1 MPNNGCREAVEPYL
15 GAIMNYYQTEITYYP
30 CDKETLAEEYFDALE
45 ALGTC
50 LARGN

>member
-1 MPNNGCREAVEPYL
+1 MPNKGCREAVEAYL

-50 LARGN
+50 LARGS